1 MAQFSVYFNKNAQT
15 KKIYPF
21 LLEIQSN
28 LLSDLLTTVVVPLIK
43 FDVNKTKILKG
54 LTPVFLLDQ
63 QDYLMLTPQL
73 AGIQRKELG
82 KLAFDLA
89 HARLEIVGAL
99 DFLISGV

>member
-1 MAQFSVYFNKNAQT
+1 MAQFSVYQNRNVQT
-15 KKIYPF
+15 KKTYPF

-28 LLSDLLTTVVVPLIK
+28 LLSDLVTTVVVPLMK
-43 FDVNKTKILKG
+43 FERNKAKVLTG

-63 QDYLMLTPQL
+63 QEFLMLTPQL

-82 KLAFDLA
+82 KLAFDLSD
-89 HARLEIVGAL
+89 ARAEIVGAL